1 MPASSKVAC
10 GSAPAAEQARTS
22 EEVQERPARRFRLY
36 GASVRRPRRTRRWPT
51 RDRRSVTTAGVA
63 MVPRSA

>member
-10 GSAPAAEQARTS
+10 GSAPPAS
-22 EEVQERPARRFRLY
+22 RPARQRKYRNVLRD
-36 GASVRRPRRTRRWPT
+36 GSALLCLCPPATRTRRWPT
-51 RDRRSVTTAGVA
+51 LDRRSVTTAGVA